1 MKELTP
7 EQREAGMLLLK
18 RAAQIATRHGFEIL
32 EDSDG
37 NPREAI
43 AAACIILSTLGLS
56 NDMTMHDIIGI
67 FMEIH
72 KHTIHLSKEKMQ

>member
-7 EQREAGMLLLK
+7 EQREAGMLILK
-18 RAAQIATRHGFEIL
+18 HAAQIANKHGAGIL

-56 NDMTMHDIIGI
+56 ADMTMHDIIGI